1 MLNSKQVSSFQ
12 EKGYVLIDDAVD
24 QQEILNINSQ
34 IDKWVHQSRQYDA
47 NYGAL
52 IDGQPRF
59 DLEPGH
65 CKSSPKLR
73 RVTNP
78 QEVSEAIKHT
88 LLKDSIAK
96 YMVPILGPDIKF
108 DHSKINA
115 KHPGMK
121 SDIKYHQDH
130 IFEPQTNDSVI
141 VALLMLNDSTEENG
155 CLKVVPGSHEYRYPH
170 TRDGK
175 FTGTIDDAYTEH
187 FNSNADLIEAKAGS
201 LCLMHTWAVHGS
213 EPNRSSDPRR
223 LLITEYKAADAFPL
237 TPHKLP
243 SRFMDA
249 VVLGCEARAARHREV
264 LDFELPDFYEG
275 DSLFDLQETAAAE
288 TGQSDLGFAVGA
300 V

>member
-1 MLNSKQVSSFQ
+1 MLNSKQVEGFH
-12 EKGYVLIDDAVD
+12 EKGYVLIHDAVG
-24 QQEILNINSQ
+24 QQEIRDINAQ
-34 IDKWVHQSRQYDA
+34 LDKWVVQSRQYQS
-47 NYGAL
+47 NYGSL

-65 CKSSPKLR
+65 SKIAPKLR

-78 QEVSEAIKHT
+78 QEVSPAIKHT
-88 LLKDSIAK
+88 LLGDSVAK

-141 VALLMLNDSTEENG
+141 VALLMLTDSTEENG
-155 CLKVVPGSHEYRYPH
+155 CLKVVPGSHNYRYPH

-175 FTGTIDDAYTEH
+175 FTGTIDETYNEYFDT
-187 FNSNADLIEAKAGS
+187 NADLIEAEAGS

-213 EPNRSSDPRR
+213 EPNRSNIPRR

-243 SRFMDA
+243 SRYMDA
-249 VVLGCEARAARHREV
+249 IVLGNEAEAPRHRKV

-288 TGQSDLGFAVGA
+288 SAMGIAVGA